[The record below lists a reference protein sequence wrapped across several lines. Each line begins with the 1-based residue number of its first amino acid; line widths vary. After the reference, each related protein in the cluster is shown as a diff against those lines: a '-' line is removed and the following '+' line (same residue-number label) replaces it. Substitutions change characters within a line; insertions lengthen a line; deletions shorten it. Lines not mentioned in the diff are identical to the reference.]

1 MIKSVLV
8 FKNNK
13 GVNVR
18 YENGKNR
25 DFAMSKMPKTAM
37 NFILEE
43 TTMAHENEISILYTK

>member
-18 YENGKNR
+18 YENGTSR
-25 DFAMSKMPKTAM
+25 DYSMSKMTETAK

-43 TTMAHENEISILYTK
+43 TTIAHENEISILYTK

>member
-18 YENGKNR
+18 YKNGKTI
-25 DFAMSKMPKTAM
+25 DFAMSKMPKTVM

-43 TTMAHENEISILYTK
+43 TTIAHENDISILYTK